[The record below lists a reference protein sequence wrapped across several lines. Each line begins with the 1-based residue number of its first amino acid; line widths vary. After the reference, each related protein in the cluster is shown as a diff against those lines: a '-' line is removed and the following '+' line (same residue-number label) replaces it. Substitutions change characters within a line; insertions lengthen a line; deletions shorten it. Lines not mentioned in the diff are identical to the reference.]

1 MSPVPVPM
9 RAEEALPAG
18 EPVGSRG
25 RHLLAAALA
34 LTGLLA
40 GYLAMHLEPVLGR
53 FDTLAF
59 LLADPA
65 GGTERIKL
73 AILACGGLLSLLA
86 LASLISIR
94 LAAAA
99 AGLALLAASALS
111 HPLGSHLLSQE
122 RGLEES
128 LLYRLRGLADI
139 SLVAGLFLL
148 FLALLPT
155 LLATPPGRFEN
166 AVERALAA
174 SRGMWGA
181 MRPAPRRL
189 LLAAL
194 VFAAAVTLGQA
205 VLQDFPN
212 SSDESSY
219 LTQARIFA
227 GGRLWV
233 PAPPHPEFFRARS
246 FVMDV
251 EHGRFFAKAFPGWSA
266 LLALA
271 VMLGVPQILNPL
283 LAALTVALLGWLAAR
298 LLGPRSEALALV
310 LLAGT
315 PFFLFNA
322 ASYFNHSLTLLLVTA
337 FLAAVWM
344 VEETGSARWTAAAS
358 AAAGAALTVRPASAL
373 LLTAPF
379 VIYLAWRFVTT
390 RRWANLAALALPPA
404 TSVALLAIYNA
415 TLYGSAWRT
424 GYQAYD
430 PGDIQAGLGPENL
443 VVTAWWLVKLML
455 WVVPGSL
462 VGIAFLAGGP
472 AGERAT
478 PRRRILTLAAIAFVL
493 QALGHLLFQ
502 NKGSNEYGPRYYLD
516 GFVYLV
522 LLATAGWQKWLAQR
536 RGVEAERA
544 RRGLILSGAVALG
557 LTFALTL
564 PLLAYHYRDKVA
576 HNRDLYATVQATGLK
591 SALVFLQTG
600 SGRMPPGDLVRNPL
614 DFRTGIIYARDLG
627 QESRR
632 QLQALYPDR
641 PALVYSYDPFRRR
654 SQLEL
659 LESGGAL

>member
-9 RAEEALPAG
+9 RAEDALPVV
-18 EPVGSRG
+18 EPMGSRG

-34 LTGLLA
+34 LTGLSA
-40 GYLAMHLEPVLGR
+40 GYLAMHLEPMLGR
-53 FDTLAF
+53 FDTLTF

-65 GGTERIKL
+65 GRMERIKL
-73 AILACGGLLSLLA
+73 SILACGGLLSLLA
-86 LASLISIR
+86 LASLISVR

-99 AGLALLAASALS
+99 AGVAMLAAAALS
-111 HPLGSHLLSQE
+111 HPLGSQLLSQE

-148 FLALLPT
+148 FLAVLPT
-155 LLATPPGRFEN
+155 LLAAEPRKVEGALQRFLES
-166 AVERALAA
+166 ARRIWR
-174 SRGMWGA
+174 S
-181 MRPAPRRL
+181 MRPARRRL

-194 VFAAAVTLGQA
+194 VFATAVILGQV

-227 GGRLWV
+227 DGRLWV

-266 LLALA
+266 LLAIF
-271 VMLGVPQILNPL
+271 VKLGVPQILNPL
-283 LAALTVALLGWLAAR
+283 LAALTVALFGWLAAR
-298 LLGPRSEALALV
+298 LLGPRSEALALS
-310 LLAGT
+310 LLAAA

-322 ASYFNHSLTLLLVTA
+322 ASYFNHPLTLLLVTA
-337 FLAAVWM
+337 FLAAVWR

-358 AAAGAALTVRPASAL
+358 AAAAAALTVRPASAL
-373 LLTAPF
+373 LLTGPF
-379 VIYLAWRFVTT
+379 VIYLAWRFMTA
-390 RRWANLAALALPPA
+390 RRGAHLAALVMPLAA
-404 TSVALLAIYNA
+404 SVALLAFFNG
-415 TLYGSAWRT
+415 TLYGSAWRS

-430 PGDIQAGLGPENL
+430 PGDIQAGLGPGNL
-443 VVTAWWLVKLML
+443 MVTAWWLVKLML

-462 VGIAFLAGGP
+462 VGIAFLASGR

-493 QALGHLLFQ
+493 DAVGHLIFQ

-536 RGVEAERA
+536 RGEEGERA
-544 RRGLILSGAVALG
+544 RRGLVLSGAAALA
-557 LTFALTL
+557 LTFGLTL

-576 HNRDLYATVQATGLK
+576 HNRDLYATVRATGLK

-614 DFRTGIIYARDLG
+614 DFRTGIVYARDLG

-654 SQLEL
+654 SHLEL
-659 LESGGAL
+659 LESGGTR

>member
-1 MSPVPVPM
+1 MTPLPVPM
-9 RAEEALPAG
+9 RAEDALRPG
-18 EPVGSRG
+18 EPTGSRG

-34 LTGLLA
+34 LAGLST
-40 GYLAMHLEPVLGR
+40 GYLALHLERVLGR

-65 GGTERIKL
+65 GRTEGIKL
-73 AILACGGLLSLLA
+73 AVLACGGLLSLLA
-86 LASLISIR
+86 LASLISMR
-94 LAAAA
+94 LAAGG
-99 AGLALLAASALS
+99 AGLALLIAAALC
-111 HPLGSHLLSQE
+111 HPLGTPLLSQE

-139 SLVAGLFLL
+139 GLVGGLFLL

-155 LLATPPGRFEN
+155 LLARAPGGLER
-166 AVERALAA
+166 AVERIVAA
-174 SRGMWGA
+174 ARRRWRATS
-181 MRPAPRRL
+181 PAWRRL
-189 LLAAL
+189 LLAAA
-194 VFAAAVTLGQA
+194 VFAAALALGQA
-205 VLQDFPN
+205 ILQDFPN

-227 GGRLWV
+227 AGRLWV

-246 FVMDV
+246 FVMDA

-266 LLALA
+266 LLAVA
-271 VMLGVPQILNPL
+271 VKAGVPQILNPL

-298 LLGPRSEALALV
+298 LLGPRGEAPALV
-310 LLAGT
+310 LLAAT

-322 ASYFNHSLTLLLVTA
+322 ASYFNHPLTLLLVTA
-337 FLAAVWM
+337 FLAAVWK
-344 VEETGSARWTAAAS
+344 VEQTGSARWAAAAS
-358 AAAGAALTVRPASAL
+358 AAAGAALAVRPASAL

-379 VIYLAWRFVTT
+379 LVALAWRFVRD
-390 RRWANLAALALPPA
+390 RRGAHLAALVLPLA
-404 TSVALLAIYNA
+404 ASVALLAIYNT

-443 VVTAWWLVKLML
+443 MVTAWWLVKLML
-455 WVVPGSL
+455 WVLPGSL
-462 VGIAFLAGGP
+462 VGIVFLVRVP
-472 AGERAT
+472 EGESST
-478 PRRRILTLAAIAFVL
+478 PSRRLLTLAAIAFILHAV
-493 QALGHLLFQ
+493 GHLLFQ
-502 NKGSNEYGPRYYLD
+502 NKGSNEYGPRYYMD
-516 GFVYLV
+516 GFVYLA
-522 LLATAGWQKWLAQR
+522 LLAAAGWQRWLAAQR
-536 RGVEAERA
+536 GSAAERA
-544 RRGLILSGAVALG
+544 RRGLVLSGAAALA

-576 HNRDLYATVQATGLK
+576 HNRDLYTTVRATGLK
-591 SALVFLQTG
+591 SALVFLSTG

-614 DFRTGIIYARDLG
+614 DFRTGIVYARDLG

-641 PALVYSYDPFRRR
+641 PALVYSYDPFQRR
-654 SQLEL
+654 SRLEL
-659 LESGGAL
+659 LESGGAR